1 MIKNILLLLAFI
13 WVGQTMA
20 QGIVA
25 KETIEEAQTF
35 KLEKAQKDIDAQRS
49 VAGEKIKKAKKSE
62 EAKLEKDDFN
72 DELDSEVRYWE
83 YSE

>member
-1 MIKNILLLLAFI
+1 MIKNILLLVAFI

-20 QGIVA
+20 ESNIA
-25 KETIEEAQTF
+25 KETIEEAETF

-62 EAKLEKDDFN
+62 EPRLGKDDFT